1 MLKLSL
7 ARCKVL
13 APLLAAEAMDDQFDI
28 GGSQRRFA

>member
-13 APLLAAEAMDDQFDI
+13 APLLAAEAMDDQFGL